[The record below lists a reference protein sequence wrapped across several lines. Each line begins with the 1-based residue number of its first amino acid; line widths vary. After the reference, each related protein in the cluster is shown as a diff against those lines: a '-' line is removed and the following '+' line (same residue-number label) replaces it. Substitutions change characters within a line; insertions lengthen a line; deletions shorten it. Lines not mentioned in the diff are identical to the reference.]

1 MRRPVIGRLRHRLTL
16 EAAIRAPDGGG
27 GASETWTTV
36 AEVWAEITPTSGTEA
51 VDADALTGR
60 ASHEIVFRYRPD
72 VAPVMRLRASGR
84 LFEIAAVIDVG
95 ERRRWLR
102 CLCVERDL

>member
-1 MRRPVIGRLRHRLTL
+1 MKGTAIGRLRHRLAL
-16 EAAIRAPDGGG
+16 EAVSRSPDGGG

-36 AEVWAEITPTSGTEA
+36 TIVWAEITPTGGTES

-60 ASHEIVFRYRPD
+60 ISHEIVFRYRPD
-72 VAPVMRLRASGR
+72 VAPAMRLRGASR
-84 LFEIAAVIDVG
+84 IFEIAAVIDVD

>member
-1 MRRPVIGRLRHRLTL
+1 MKRPAIGRLRHRLTL
-16 EAAIRAPDGGG
+16 ETVNRAPDGGG

-36 AEVWAEITPTSGTEA
+36 ATVWAEITPAGGTEA

-60 ASHEIVFRYRPD
+60 VSHEIVFRYRPD
-72 VAPVMRLRASGR
+72 VAPVMRLRSAAR
-84 LFEIAAVIDVG
+84 LFEIAAVIDVD

>member
-1 MRRPVIGRLRHRLTL
+1 MRHPAIGRLRHRLAL
-16 EAAIRAPDGGG
+16 EAASRTPDGGG

-36 AEVWAEITPTSGTEA
+36 AEVWAGITPTSGTEA

-60 ASHEIVFRYRPD
+60 VSHEIVLRYRPD
-72 VAPVMRLRASGR
+72 VAPVMRLRSATR
-84 LFEIAAVIDVG
+84 LFEIAAVIDVD
-95 ERRRWLR
+95 ERRRWLK